1 MRTPS
6 GWKLTCAIYRLCR
19 WCSHLTSIRSICICI
34 CICICIW
41 YMCVY
46 MYMYMHMYMHMYI
59 YMYMRTLC
67 MLCMICM
74 ICKSCC
80 VLLFGLSVLSHS
92 SAMLFCTFYIQNR
105 ISFAEARS
113 DDSSPYW
120 QHPWSKAAK
129 QETA

>member
-1 MRTPS
+1 MRNS
-6 GWKLTCAIYRLCR
+6 YYNNFVDY
-19 WCSHLTSIRSICICI
+19 S
-34 CICICIW
+34 
-41 YMCVY
+41 Y
-46 MYMYMHMYMHMYI
+46 MYTYMHMYI

-67 MLCMICM
+67 MLCVICM

-80 VLLFGLSVLSHS
+80 VFGLSVLSHG

-120 QHPWSKAAK
+120 QHPCSKAAK